1 MKNEKIVIRCIL
13 IFIIVPLI
21 IHICYSIPSFNSFTE
36 SKWSAG
42 ELLNYFGCVF
52 GALIAMLG
60 VQLTIKD
67 SKEARRKDLI
77 DSVKPYIAI
86 NTLKVSNNSSINILY
101 DFVNEQNSLKN
112 KEIIKR
118 DSNNVL
124 LKLDEKKFDEVN
136 FILSKDQI
144 KATVGLDESQIE
156 LIARNGYFSK
166 KSKNGSTYLLKQNF
180 FYFPFIVKNV
190 GKAAAINFQIGL
202 NKYYEESTKIN
213 QTCPVLLTSD
223 NQIKVSFFNEGKID
237 EVEGDYVLSFS
248 YQDIYQNPY
257 IQFFVLHMDKDDF
270 ELITTSFSDLKE
282 YKNIKNKYLNE
293 T

>member
-1 MKNEKIVIRCIL
+1 M
-13 IFIIVPLI
+13 
-21 IHICYSIPSFNSFTE
+21 
-36 SKWSAG
+36 
-42 ELLNYFGCVF
+42 
-52 GALIAMLG
+52 
-60 VQLTIKD
+60 
-67 SKEARRKDLI
+67 
-77 DSVKPYIAI
+77 
-86 NTLKVSNNSSINILY
+86 
-101 DFVNEQNSLKN
+101 
-112 KEIIKR
+112 
-118 DSNNVL
+118 

-202 NKYYEESTKIN
+202 NKYCEESTKIN

-248 YQDIYQNPY
+248 YQDIYISKPIY
-257 IQFFVLHMDKDDF
+257 SIFCF
-270 ELITTSFSDLKE
+270 T
-282 YKNIKNKYLNE
+282 YG
-293 T
+293 